1 LMALCTVS
9 LPSLAG
15 AAATPDS
22 FADLSERLS
31 GAVVNISSSK
41 TVENQGLDG
50 FRGKMLDGLPE
61 GHPLEKF
68 NQFFE
73 KFTSKNNEKGA
84 KKPNKKREKKAT
96 SLGSGFLIDPAGYVV
111 TNNHVIDGA
120 EEIEVIFGDDSK
132 YLAKVIGRDSKTD
145 LALLKIEGKEPF
157 PFVKFGD
164 SDASRIGDWIL
175 VIGNPFGF
183 GGSVSAG
190 IISARGRDI
199 NSGPFD
205 DYLQTDAAINRG
217 NSGGPMFNME
227 GEVIGINTAIFSPNG
242 AGNIGIGFAVPTT
255 TAKPVIEQLKVSGTV
270 ERGWLGVQ
278 IQFVN
283 EDIADG
289 LGLKKAH
296 GALVADVMKG
306 SPAKE
311 GEVEVGD
318 LIIEFDGKKVTEM
331 KKLPRFVAETPVGK
345 TVDVI
350 VLRDGDKVKLRIQIA
365 RLEEDES
372 EDVPELDE
380 PPLESE
386 VQEEPVLGMYLA
398 PLDKKLRK
406 RFGIDAETEGLI
418 VKNVESDEIAAERG
432 IRKGDVI
439 LEINKRDA
447 EDVDVLEKQ
456 IKRAK
461 RIKRRSVLLLIQR
474 GFDKLFIAVPIPIE

>member
-1 LMALCTVS
+1 MKRMFVFFLMALCTAS
-9 LPSLAG
+9 LPSFAV
-15 AAATPDS
+15 AASTPES
-22 FADLSERLS
+22 FADLSEKLS
-31 GAVVNISSSK
+31 PAVVNISTSK
-41 TVENQGLDG
+41 TIKNHG
-50 FRGKMLDGLPE
+50 FGGFGGKMLEGLPE

-73 KFTSKNNEKGA
+73 KFTPKKNEDDRSNSK
-84 KKPNKKREKKAT
+84 KKREKKAT
-96 SLGSGFLIDPAGYVV
+96 SLGSGFVIDPAGYVV

-132 YLAKVIGRDSKTD
+132 YLARVVGRDSKTD
-145 LALLKIEGKEPF
+145 LALLKIEGKKPF

-199 NSGPFD
+199 NAGPFD

-217 NSGGPMFNME
+217 NSGGPMFNMA

-255 TAKPVIEQLKVSGTV
+255 TAKPVIEQLKASGTV

-289 LGLKKAH
+289 LGLKTPH
-296 GALVADVMKG
+296 GALVADVMDG
-306 SPAKE
+306 SPAQE

-318 LIIEFDGKKVTEM
+318 LIVEFDGKKVTEM

-350 VLRDGDKVKLRIQIA
+350 VLRDGEKEKLRVQIA
-365 RLEEDES
+365 RLEEDDLDS
-372 EDVPELDE
+372 APELDAPKTE
-380 PPLESE
+380 ADDE
-386 VQEEPVLGMYLA
+386 EEPVLGMYLA

-406 RFGIDAETEGLI
+406 RFGIDEKTNGLI
-418 VKNVESDEIAAERG
+418 VKNVDSDEIAAERG

-447 EDVDVLEKQ
+447 EDVGVLEKQ
-456 IKRAK
+456 IKRAL
-461 RIKRRSVLLLIQR
+461 RI
-474 GFDKLFIAVPIPIE
+474 